1 LGPRPASSWHS
12 RHFSHFLY
20 DQFLPPSRCH
30 GSGKSKPSQTDAA
43 LRRQEG
49 QFVLPNIQDVQI
61 ELVELADVAP
71 PSCSKS
77 LRGRKPNYLAE
88 AVRNTKLGNHGE
100 DLIVRYEHQV
110 LRDANRDDLA
120 KKVKR
125 VSVDDDSLGYDI
137 LSFTTS
143 GDARYIE
150 VKSTTGGS
158 SANVPFNLTE
168 NERQKMTE
176 MGDSYFLY
184 RLMDANTRTPKLIV
198 LNASQFSERCKMDAK
213 LWQVTFT

>member
-1 LGPRPASSWHS
+1 
-12 RHFSHFLY
+12 
-20 DQFLPPSRCH
+20 
-30 GSGKSKPSQTDAA
+30 
-43 LRRQEG
+43 
-49 QFVLPNIQDVQI
+49 
-61 ELVELADVAP
+61 
-71 PSCSKS
+71 
-77 LRGRKPNYLAE
+77 LAE

-143 GDARYIE
+143 GAA
-150 VKSTTGGS
+150 
-158 SANVPFNLTE
+158 ANVPFYLTE
-168 NERQKMTE
+168 HERQKMTE

-213 LWQVTFT
+213 LWQVTFA